1 MKNIILQGCLNVVIA
16 LFIVQLGA
24 CSNTVE
30 LSKALPNDPD
40 FAPILPE
47 AEEEAIIPT
56 GSLFKENYVN
66 NIYSDSKAHRVG
78 DIIAVIL
85 SESTQANKNA
95 KTELKKETDSALDPV
110 VGLNGL
116 PATIGG
122 NSLQFGITQN
132 SKFKGDS
139 KADQSNSLSGNI
151 SVHVLRVLPNGNL
164 MIRGEKWLTLN
175 NGDEYIRLT
184 GVIRPKDINSNNT
197 ILSTKI
203 ANARIQ
209 YAGTGSFADLAADEA
224 YYVER
229 NLKALRNTRI
239 GNLMGGC
246 ALTLPTGTPSCGIML
261 TAQANHEERLLRLG
275 GAAETAL
282 A

>member
-1 MKNIILQGCLNVVIA
+1 MKNK
-16 LFIVQLGA
+16 LFQSSRYLAAFLLVAQLGA

-47 AEEEAIIPT
+47 EEEAAIIPT

-85 SESTQANKNA
+85 SENTQANKNA
-95 KTELKKETDSALDPV
+95 KTELKKESNTVLDPL
-110 VGLNGL
+110 VGL
-116 PATIGG
+116 GG
-122 NSLQFGITQN
+122 FPVTLGGQSLQFGINQN

-139 KADQSNSLSGNI
+139 KADQGNSLSGDI

-164 MIRGEKWLTLN
+164 MIRGEKWITLN

-197 ILSTKI
+197 IVSTKV

-209 YAGTGSFADLAADEA
+209 YAGTGSFADANEQ
-224 YYVER
+224 
-229 NLKALRNTRI
+229 
-239 GNLMGGC
+239 GW
-246 ALTLPTGTPSCGIML
+246 LTKFFNSSWWPL
-261 TAQANHEERLLRLG
+261 
-275 GAAETAL
+275 
-282 A
+282 

>member
-1 MKNIILQGCLNVVIA
+1 MKSKLFYVLVIM
-16 LFIVQLGA
+16 LVSQISA

-47 AEEEAIIPT
+47 MEEEAIIPT

-66 NIYSDSKAHRVG
+66 NIYSDSKAHRIG
-78 DIIAVIL
+78 DIISVIL

-95 KTELKKETDSALDPV
+95 KTELKKESSSALEPITALGGTPV
-110 VGLNGL
+110 TLNGQ
-116 PATIGG
+116 TV
-122 NSLQFGITQN
+122 QFGINQN
-132 SKFKGDS
+132 SKFKGDA
-139 KADQSNSLSGNI
+139 KADQGNSLSGDI

-164 MIRGEKWLTLN
+164 MIRGEKWITLN

-184 GVIRPKDINSNNT
+184 GVIRAKDINSNNT

-209 YAGTGSFADLAADEA
+209 YAGTGSFADVNEQ
-224 YYVER
+224 
-229 NLKALRNTRI
+229 
-239 GNLMGGC
+239 GW
-246 ALTLPTGTPSCGIML
+246 LTKFFNSSWWPI
-261 TAQANHEERLLRLG
+261 
-275 GAAETAL
+275 
-282 A
+282 